1 MAESIKDKVAIVGMG
16 NTRFSNHHD
25 RDLEDLIVEATEAAL
40 KEANLTIDDV
50 DAFYLGSAF
59 TGGMSGLNLSTK
71 LKIKNKPVT
80 RLENYCATGSE
91 AVRNAAYAVAS
102 GTYDVVMAI
111 GAEKLNDTGYSGL
124 VVPPQVE
131 DRTDLEVTA
140 PSIFNMMAVAYS
152 EKYGIKYED
161 LRKALVRTAYKN
173 HYNGSFNSKAMFRKA
188 LPQEVIEKSPPV
200 AAPYLTIMD
209 CSGVSDGASA
219 AIVTRAEMASKYTN
233 TPMYIKA
240 AQLTA
245 SSGEE
250 ELCQDYDFTELR
262 SAHESARRAY
272 EEAGINDPVKE
283 IDMAAVHDCF
293 TITEIIL
300 CEELQLSKRGEGW
313 KDVLNG
319 KFDKD
324 GDIPVNIDGG
334 LKSFG
339 HPIGASGIRMLYEF
353 WLQFKGEAGERQL
366 DDPKLA
372 VAQNLG
378 GAPYKSVS
386 SFIVVGKELG

>member
-16 NTRFSNHHD
+16 NTRFANHHD
-25 RDLEDLIVEATEAAL
+25 RDLEDLIVEAAEAAL

-50 DAFYLGSAF
+50 DAFYLGCAF
-59 TGGMSGLNLSTK
+59 SGMSGLNLSTK

-111 GAEKLNDTGYSGL
+111 GGEKLNDTGYSGL
-124 VVPPQVE
+124 IFPPMSE
-131 DRTDLEVTA
+131 DRTEVDVTA
-140 PSIFNMMAVAYS
+140 PSIFNMCAVAYS

-161 LRKALVRTAYKN
+161 LRKALVRAAYKN
-173 HYNGSFNSKAMFRKA
+173 HYNGSLNPKAMFRKA
-188 LPQEVIEKSPPV
+188 IPQEIIEKSPPV

-209 CSGVSDGASA
+209 CSGVSDGAAA
-219 AIVTRAEMASKYTN
+219 AIITRSDLATKYTD

-240 AQLTA
+240 AQLTS

-250 ELCQDYDFTELR
+250 ELLPDYDFTELR
-262 SAHESARRAY
+262 TAGESARLAY
-272 EEAGINDPVKE
+272 KEAGIKDPANE

-293 TITEIIL
+293 TITELIL
-300 CEELQLSKRGEGW
+300 CEELQLSKRGEAW

-324 GDIPVNIDGG
+324 GELPVNIDGG

-353 WLQFKGEAGERQL
+353 WLQFRGEAGQRQL
-366 DDPKLA
+366 DNPKLA
-372 VAQNLG
+372 IAQNLG
-378 GAPYKSVS
+378 GAPYRSVS